1 MQRALLVNILRKLAN
16 AVEASNVADWED
28 FDIELKP
35 SKSRSKPFGRDRE
48 TPSIKKTDLG
58 PGEVE
63 TLLEQLLKAST
74 REGASEILEKL
85 NFTRKELE
93 ALARPRSVH
102 VTKDDNVQRIKEK
115 LIEAI
120 VGSRLNSLAIRGK

>member
-1 MQRALLVNILRKLAN
+1 MQRAVLAHILRKIADAIEKSN
-16 AVEASNVADWED
+16 AAEWQD

-35 SKSRSKPFGRDRE
+35 RKMEAKPTRGHGSRSNRGAALSPLDVENLLGQLNNVPSRE
-48 TPSIKKTDLG
+48 
-58 PGEVE
+58 
-63 TLLEQLLKAST
+63 A
-74 REGASEILEKL
+74 AFEILERL
-85 NFTRKELE
+85 SFTRKELE

-115 LIEAI
+115 LVEAI

>member
-1 MQRALLVNILRKLAN
+1 MQRSALARILRKIAN
-16 AVEASNVADWED
+16 AIEQSNVADWND
-28 FDIELKP
+28 FDIELKQ
-35 SKSRSKPFGRDRE
+35 SKSHSKLPRGYE
-48 TPSIKKTDLG
+48 TQSTTNADIRPK
-58 PGEVE
+58 EVE
-63 TLLEQLLKAST
+63 DLLELLAKAPT
-74 REGASEILEKL
+74 REAASEILEKL
-85 NFTRKELE
+85 DFTRKELV